1 MINKIIDYIMK
12 EAFVAKWA
20 ELYQNQLDNM
30 VNQFAAK
37 NKSKLQQ
44 NPNDDINEL
53 KKPYFEY
60 AKLLNDNVIKKIK
73 VDSKTE
79 KLLVIWLL
87 EQILNGTI
95 EGERLH
101 EDVEL
106 IKDNL
111 EKYFKNRDLIGKN
124 IFTPGITYHSL
135 QDMVEPYRVISE
147 DKYEGLLDKPVAQG
161 NGYKIYELITMDQC
175 IPIGDKGGW
184 CINKTSYANDYL
196 KQGDLYFVTKN
207 DKQFGLL
214 HFPTGQFKYIQN
226 RDMSLE
232 DIIRIRDMWPESER
246 IAKKNI
252 LLKAENIIWIK
263 NPSEALLLAAVKQ
276 DGQAIEY
283 IKNPSET
290 VINEAFKTYVGA
302 LKYMKNPS
310 EAVQLA
316 AVKRNGYAIEHIE
329 NPSEALQL
337 AAVERN
343 GAAIRYIKNPSEAVQ
358 FAAVK
363 LNGNAIKYIENP
375 SEALQL
381 EAVKQNGWAIQYIEN
396 PSEAVQL
403 AAVKQD
409 GYSII
414 HIKNPTKR
422 VKQYV
427 KEQYGK

>member
-44 NPNDDINEL
+44 NPNDDFNEI

-73 VDSKTE
+73 VDPKTE
-79 KLLVIWLL
+79 KLLIIWLL

-101 EDVEL
+101 EDVQL
-106 IKDNL
+106 IKDSL
-111 EKYFKNRDLIGKN
+111 EKYFKNRDLIGRN
-124 IFTPGITYHSL
+124 IFTPGITYHNL
-135 QDMVEPYRVISE
+135 LDMVEPYRIVSD

-161 NGYKIYELITMDQC
+161 NGYKVYKVTTMDQC

-184 CINKTSYANDYL
+184 CINKTDGANRYL
-196 KQGDLYFVTKN
+196 KQGYLYFVTKN

-214 HFPTGQFKYIQN
+214 HFPSGQFNYIQN
-226 RDMSLE
+226 RPMDKE
-232 DIIRIRDMWPESER
+232 DIIKIRDMWPESEK
-246 IAKKNI
+246 IAEKNI
-252 LLKAENIIWIK
+252 SLKANNIIWIK
-263 NPSEALLLAAVKQ
+263 NPSETLQMAVVKE
-276 DGQAIEY
+276 DGEI
-283 IKNPSET
+283 
-290 VINEAFKTYVGA
+290 
-302 LKYMKNPS
+302 
-310 EAVQLA
+310 
-316 AVKRNGYAIEHIE
+316 
-329 NPSEALQL
+329 
-337 AAVERN
+337 
-343 GAAIRYIKNPSEAVQ
+343 
-358 FAAVK
+358 
-363 LNGNAIKYIENP
+363 IKYIENP
-375 SEALQL
+375 SEAVKLA
-381 EAVKQNGWAIQYIEN
+381 AVKQNYWVIHAIEN

-403 AAVKQD
+403 AAVKQNR
-409 GYSII
+409 GAIKY
-414 HIKNPTKR
+414 IKNPTKR